1 MDNINE
7 SFEQLL
13 ESYEPSEVGRR
24 KVVEGVV
31 TEIAPTH
38 LTVDFGWKGAGIV
51 PVEELVCEP
60 TEYKVGQKIKV
71 RIEKMNEEEGSALLS
86 EKAPMMR
93 EIREKIKNASQ
104 NGQTVKGKILEAVKG
119 GYRVLIE
126 GVVEG
131 FLPGSESL
139 LGKDSLIPR
148 EKLEFEVISYEERGR
163 RQNIV
168 LSRKRLLEKQVE
180 RFFNEHR
187 PGDVVEGVVES
198 IEDFGAFVLIG
209 TTIRALLP
217 NREISYD
224 PKVTA
229 KDSLK
234 IGKTIKAEIK
244 DINQKERKLTL
255 SLKTL
260 MNDPWEDI
268 ERKYQVGSVVNGI
281 VTSIKPFGFFVKIEP
296 GVEGLVPVAEV
307 FWGRQGKIADV
318 VSVGEPVKVEVLS
331 VDPEK
336 RKILLSY
343 KKTVGDPWEKIEEKY
358 EAGNIVNAKILKVL
372 PNGAIIELEEGIT
385 GFCNVSEISWNFVDN
400 PETVLKDGEK
410 VKVYILDV
418 DKTNRKIKLSIRK
431 AIPNPWLEFAAKH
444 KEGDTVNGKI
454 IKKVEKGFIGLVED
468 IEVYIPKSLS
478 LEDTEVGTEFTGKI
492 TKLEKHGDIYK
503 IIVNLKEEEVEEVK

>member
-1 MDNINE
+1 MDNMNE

-13 ESYEPSEVGRR
+13 ESYEPSEVARR

-86 EKAPMMR
+86 EKAPMIR
-93 EIREKIKNASQ
+93 EIREKIKNAAQ
-104 NGQTVKGKILEAVKG
+104 TGQTVRGKILEAVKG
-119 GYRVLIE
+119 GYRVLVE

-139 LGKDSLIPR
+139 LGKGSVIPKER
-148 EKLEFEVISYEERGR
+148 LEFEVISYEERGR
-163 RQNIV
+163 KQNIV
-168 LSRKRLLEKQVE
+168 LSRKRLVE
-180 RFFNEHR
+180 RQIEKFFRDHK

-217 NREISYD
+217 NREVSYD

-229 KDSLK
+229 KDVLK
-234 IGKTIKAEIK
+234 VEKTIKAEIK
-244 DINQKERKLTL
+244 ELNPKERKLTL
-255 SLKTL
+255 SLKAL
-260 MNDPWEDI
+260 MNDPWEDA
-268 ERKYQVGSVVNGI
+268 EKKYPVGSVVHGV
-281 VTSIKPFGFFVKIEP
+281 VTSIKPFGFFVKLEP

-307 FWGRQGKIADV
+307 FWGRQGKITDV
-318 VSVGEPVKVEVLS
+318 ISVGESVKVEVLS

-343 KKTVGDPWEKIEEKY
+343 KKTLGNPWEKIEEKY
-358 EAGNIVNAKILKVL
+358 EAGNVVNGKILKVI
-372 PNGAIIELEEGIT
+372 PSGAIIELEEGIT

-400 PETVLKDGEK
+400 PETVLKEGEK
-410 VKVYILDV
+410 VKVYVLDV
-418 DKTNRKIKLSIRK
+418 DKTNRKIRLSIRK

-444 KEGDTVNGKI
+444 KEGDTVSGKI
-454 IKKVEKGFIGLVED
+454 IKKVEKGFIGLVEY
-468 IEVYIPKSLS
+468 IEVYIPNSLS
-478 LEDTEVGTEFTGKI
+478 LKDTEVGSEFTGKI

-503 IIVNLKEEEVEEVK
+503 IIVNLKEEEK